1 MLRSRYFLTTL
12 RETPSDA
19 DNISAKLMIKAGMI
33 RKLAS
38 GIYEWLPL
46 GYRVLKKIENII
58 REEMD
63 RIGGIEVWLP
73 VIQPKELWTKTG
85 RWYVYGKELLRIKDR
100 KDNEYCFAPTAEEV
114 ITDLV
119 RKEITSYREL
129 PLLLYQ
135 FGIKFR
141 DEIRPRFGVMRA
153 REFYMKD
160 AYSFHTDENDCIQW
174 YYKLYECYQRIFR
187 RCGLKFQA
195 VEASTGA
202 IGGNYS
208 HEFMVLA
215 STGEAEIA
223 FCDCGYAANVE
234 RAEIMEPHFNKTDEE
249 KELEYIE
256 TPNLYTV
263 EDVSKLCGI
272 TPDRFIKTM
281 FYKSDDK
288 IILALVRGDHEVN
301 EDKIIRLLG
310 LSMIEKLTH
319 EEYSKLVG
327 GKVGFAGPVGIRELA
342 LSNSKKIDY
351 IIADNHLKGVVNAV
365 SGANKDD
372 YHLKN
377 INYPR
382 DWQPDVWADIK
393 MVSEGDRCPKCGSL
407 FKFTKGIEVGQI
419 FKLGTKYSSK
429 LECYY
434 LDKDQTKKTMEMGCY
449 GIGVSRT
456 VAAAIEQYHDEK
468 GIIWP
473 IQIAPFHVYLIN
485 IEQDDDVIDATK
497 KIYNELLH
505 SNIEVLW
512 DDRNERAGVKFNDC
526 DLIGIP
532 WRVVVSRKTLASNEL
547 ELKRRDRDETR
558 RIKIYD
564 VKEIVEMIKSE
575 LEEVLYEN
583 RSFSIQG

>member
-1 MLRSRYFLTTL
+1 MLRTKYFLNTL

-85 RWYVYGKELLRIKDR
+85 RWYVYGKELLRMKDR

-119 RKEITSYREL
+119 RKEVTSYREL

-160 AYSFHTDENDCIQW
+160 AYSFHIDEKDCIDW
-174 YYKLYECYQRIFR
+174 YYRLYDCYNRIFK
-187 RCGLKFQA
+187 RCGLKFRA

-223 FCDCGYAANVE
+223 FCSCGYAANVE
-234 RAEIMEPHFNKTDEE
+234 RAEVKEPVFDKKEEE
-249 KELEYIE
+249 KELQYIP

-263 EDVSKLCGI
+263 DEVSKLSGI
-272 TPDRFIKTM
+272 PAYKFIKTM
-281 FYKSDDK
+281 FYKDGDK

-301 EDKIIRLLG
+301 EDKIIRLLS
-310 LSMIEKLTH
+310 LNTLEKLTA
-319 EEYSKLVG
+319 EEYSSLIG
-327 GKVGFAGPVGIRELA
+327 GKVGFAGPVGIRDIA
-342 LSNSKKIDY
+342 LKNSKKIDY
-351 IIADNHLKGVVNAV
+351 IIADNYLKGVVNGI

-382 DWQPDVWADIK
+382 DWTPDIWADIK
-393 MVSEGDRCPKCGSL
+393 IASNGDRCPKCGEV
-407 FKFTKGIEVGQI
+407 FNFMKGIEVGQI

-456 VAAAIEQYHDEK
+456 VAAAIEQYHDDK

-473 IQIAPFHVYLIN
+473 IQISPFHVYLIN
-485 IEQDDDVIDATK
+485 VEQDKDIFQVAK
-497 KIYNELLH
+497 KIYDELLNN
-505 SNIEVLW
+505 NIEVLW
-512 DDRNERAGVKFNDC
+512 DDRDERPGVKFNDG

-532 WRVVVSRKTLASNEL
+532 WRIVVSRRTVSSNEF
-547 ELKRRDRDETR
+547 ELKRRDSNEVKRIRIDELKSV
-558 RIKIYD
+558 IELIQ
-564 VKEIVEMIKSE
+564 SE
-575 LEEVLYEN
+575 L
-583 RSFSIQG
+583 RSSL

>member
-1 MLRSRYFLTTL
+1 MRRTRYLLRTI

-46 GYRVLKKIENII
+46 GFKVLKKIENII

-63 RIGGIEVWLP
+63 KIGGIELWLP
-73 VIQPKELWTKTG
+73 VIQPKELWTRTG
-85 RWYVYGKELLRIKDR
+85 RWDIYGKELLRIKDR
-100 KDNEYCFAPTAEEV
+100 KDNDYCFAPTAEEV

-119 RKEITSYREL
+119 RKEVTSYREL

-135 FGIKFR
+135 FGLKFR

-160 AYSFHTDENDCIQW
+160 AYSFHVDEEDCIRW
-174 YYKLYECYQRIFR
+174 YWKLYECYSRIFT
-187 RCGLKFQA
+187 RCGLKFRA
-195 VEASTGA
+195 VEATTGA

-208 HEFMVLA
+208 HEFMVLS
-215 STGEAEIA
+215 STGEADIA

-234 RAEIMEPHFNKTDEE
+234 RAEVKEPVFEKDEDE
-249 KELEYIE
+249 KELEYIP
-256 TPNLYTV
+256 TPEKYTV
-263 EDVSKLCGI
+263 DDVSKLTGI
-272 TPDRFIKTM
+272 SADKFIKTM
-281 FYKSDDK
+281 FYKGDDK
-288 IILALVRGDHEVN
+288 IILALVRGDHEIN
-301 EDKIIRLLG
+301 EDKLIRVTG
-310 LSMIEKLTH
+310 VSSIEKLTP
-319 EEYSKLVG
+319 EEYSSLIG
-327 GKVGFAGPVGIRELA
+327 GKVGFAGPVGIREVPKK
-342 LSNSKKIDY
+342 NGKKID
-351 IIADNHLKGVVNAV
+351 IIVADNHLKGVVNGV

-382 DWQPDVWADIK
+382 DWQPDLWADIK
-393 MVSEGDRCPKCGSL
+393 LASYGDRCIKCGSL

-419 FKLGTKYSSK
+419 FKLGIKYSSR

-434 LDKDQTKKTMEMGCY
+434 LDKDQNKKPMEMGCY

-456 VAAAIEQYHDEK
+456 VAAAIEQYHDDK

-473 IQIAPFHVYLIN
+473 VQIAPFHVYLIN
-485 IEQDDDVIDATK
+485 LEMEKDVFETTQK
-497 KIYNELLH
+497 VYNELVEKGV
-505 SNIEVLW
+505 EVLW
-512 DDRNERAGVKFNDC
+512 DDRDERPGVKFNDC

-532 WRVVVSRKTLASNEL
+532 WRVVVSKKTLADNEI
-547 ELKRRDRDETR
+547 EIKKRNEKECYRLKIDEVSKLIAQ
-558 RIKIYD
+558 IKEAL
-564 VKEIVEMIKSE
+564 KE
-575 LEEVLYEN
+575 
-583 RSFSIQG
+583 